1 MKKRLH
7 DRKRLLQFAL
17 SLCLILVS
25 ANSSWGQGVTQI
37 TPGSYS
43 YTVPA
48 GVTSIK
54 IEAWGGG
61 GAGGSASNSNANANA
76 RGGGGAGGSYAT
88 TTITVI
94 PGDIISYIVGA
105 GATGLST
112 YSTGSVASVGGFS
125 SAKVNGG
132 DDVVKAL
139 GGLGGAC
146 VANTASSGNNNGN
159 GGAVTSGNI
168 GSTSFYGGSGGNAAN
183 SGSGGGGGSAGT
195 ASNGNNGTLLGGVAV
210 FGGGAGGNGSNANNA
225 ATAGAAGGSPGGG
238 GAGACIRNFSGSAVG
253 GSGGNGKVVIS
264 YPIITNTGSFS
275 SLSTVAGVASGST
288 SIGVTGA
295 DMQSAITATASAGF
309 EVSSDNDTFS
319 SFITSTATSGS
330 ISFPTVY
337 LRLAASATEGT
348 YDSGTVTFTGTN
360 AATVTVTIPSSTVS
374 SASVAGV
381 TVNTTSLSTSFA
393 KTTAGANSTASQSFT
408 VSGVNLGTDAITI
421 AAPTHFKIS
430 LTDVDAN
437 YSSSDIVLT
446 PSSGT
451 VGTTP
456 IYVKYSPTGTGNV
469 SGNSASISI
478 TNTSVATQTVS
489 VSGSGLNA
497 FYYNSGS
504 LATLGSWKALSG
516 GSGDSPADFTTS
528 GITYTIL
535 ANATTDAAW
544 VVSGTGSKIV
554 VGNGSAVALTVADTF
569 PITGTL
575 DAAANGSV
583 VWQHVL
589 SSPTFGTLD
598 NASEVHLQ
606 PTTPAIGLTS
616 VSYVI
621 PGTSFGKL
629 FIDGAAPINL
639 SNGHTV
645 NTLLSVAEGS
655 QLILPT
661 QTSHYIYINTGASAT
676 INGTVRSIKKTG
688 ILSFNI
694 STPNGNT
701 GIQFKDSGSTLTL
714 SATSTIDYSSINGPQ
729 TISALPS
736 GSSYANLTL
745 SENSTNI
752 TSSSIKAFP
761 TLTIT
766 GTLTINTPGN
776 PSWPSSTTGAGSITL
791 GDGATIV
798 RTIGTLN
805 EAPTFGSSVNVNYN
819 GNGATQMVGSTTLN
833 SSNVTLTTS
842 NAAIAVGNTVT
853 GIGVPEGT
861 TVASISG
868 TALVLSQNATATAN
882 NVTFTIGTA
891 VPQTTGFELPT
902 ATSVLNNLTINNPAG
917 VTLGGN
923 VSVNGTLTF
932 TSGNLAIGSNT
943 LTLNGS
949 VVNTSGTLTG
959 SSTSNLT
966 IGGAAGTLN
975 FTSGSRALNNL
986 SLGASGST
994 TLGTALDIYGTVG
1007 FTAGGSL
1014 NMNAQAVTLK
1024 STNTA
1029 TARVS
1034 DLTGSTLSNAT
1045 NVTVERYIPAKRA
1058 WRALTA
1064 PVSNTST
1071 IFTNWQEGG
1080 NGSGTN
1086 GIEIWAPTA
1095 GIGLT
1100 TGGISNSLLSYN
1112 STGNT
1117 WSGISATNATD
1128 GTSSMMN
1135 GNKNKPFMAFVIGPY
1150 GSTTTNNI
1158 SSSLATETTLRAT
1171 GSLFTGNQTYSSGAG
1186 EYTFIGNPY
1195 ASPLNLKSMLDDSEN
1210 DAFDNTIWIWQAI
1223 GAGNVGVYNTF
1234 DPAGTGIYTNVTNPN
1249 GIDATTQIQSGQ
1261 AFFVK
1266 STAAGTFT
1274 IKESHKGNTNIA
1286 ANIVFRDAAPAQ
1298 LLRVGLYKQENNEWS
1313 GRDGAMTV
1321 ILTDANANQS
1331 PNKMANGTENVAFV
1345 KNGSL
1350 FASEHHLPLVASD
1363 VLNVRVWR
1371 TTAGANY
1378 KLKINTEQ
1386 FASTN
1391 LNATLEDLFT
1401 NSRTPLNLEG
1411 TAVEYPF
1418 TVTTDA
1424 LSTGDRFRIVFQNA
1438 VLGTNNPTA
1447 TSFSIVP
1454 NPVTGDSFQVNL
1466 GTLATG
1472 IYSYSI
1478 CNAIGQEVEKGTLN
1492 NVTQNTNYEVKMSNS
1507 ATGIYIM
1514 KIKGNDNTVFTAK
1527 IIKK

>member
-1 MKKRLH
+1 MKKLLLNPK
-7 DRKRLLQFAL
+7 KRMQFVL
-17 SLCLILVS
+17 SLFLILVS
-25 ANSSWGQGVTQI
+25 AYTSWGQGETQT
-37 TPGSYS
+37 TPGPHSYR
-43 YTVPA
+43 VPA

-125 SAKVNGG
+125 SAKVNGA

-288 SIGVTGA
+288 SLSVTGT

-309 EVSSDNDTFS
+309 EVSINDS
-319 SFITSTATSGS
+319 SFSREITSIATSGTS
-330 ISFPTVY
+330 TFTVY
-337 LRLAASATEGT
+337 VRLAASATEGT
-348 YDSGTVTFTGTN
+348 YASGTVTFTGTN
-360 AATVTVTIPSSTVS
+360 AATVTATIPSSTVS

-381 TVNTTSLSTSFA
+381 TVSTSSLSTSFA
-393 KTTAGANSTASQSFT
+393 KTTAGINSTASQNFT
-408 VSGVNLGTDAITI
+408 VSGINLGTDAITI

-451 VGTTP
+451 VGTTT
-456 IYVKYSPTGTGNV
+456 IYVKYSPTGTGNI
-469 SGNSASISI
+469 SGNSANISI
-478 TNTSVATQTVS
+478 TNASVATQTVS

-504 LATLGSWKALSG
+504 LATTGSWKALSNG
-516 GSGDSPADFTTS
+516 TGDSPADFTTA

-535 ANATTDAAW
+535 ANATTNASW
-544 VVSGTGSKIV
+544 TVSGTGSKIV
-554 VGNGSAVALTVADTF
+554 VGNGSAVTLTVADTF
-569 PITGTL
+569 PITGTI
-575 DAAANGSV
+575 DAAANGYV
-583 VWQHVL
+583 VWQDVL
-589 SSPTFGTLD
+589 ASPTFGILHS
-598 NASEVHLQ
+598 NSEVHLQ

-661 QTSHYIYINTGASAT
+661 QSSHYIYINTGASAT

-688 ILSFNI
+688 VFSFN
-694 STPNGNT
+694 NT
-701 GIQFKDSGSTLTL
+701 TVNITSGTAIQFKDSGSTLTL
-714 SATSTIDYSSINGPQ
+714 SATSTIDYSSINGTQ

-736 GSSYANLTL
+736 GISYANLTL

-776 PSWPSSTTGAGSITL
+776 SISPSSTTGAGSITL

-868 TALVLSQNATATAN
+868 TALVLSQNATANAN

-923 VSVNGTLTF
+923 VSVNGNLALTA
-932 TSGNLAIGSNT
+932 GKLAIGVNT

-949 VVNTSGTLTG
+949 LTSDATNSLSTTVNSNIVLTGTTKTLYFDVSNNTIKNLSITGSNTMTLGNALNITAGASSGIVTVGSGATLT
-959 SSTSNLT
+959 T
-966 IGGAAGTLN
+966 GGFL
-975 FTSGSRALNNL
+975 
-986 SLGASGST
+986 
-994 TLGTALDIYGTVG
+994 
-1007 FTAGGSL
+1007 
-1014 NMNAQAVTLK
+1014 TLK
-1024 STNTA
+1024 SDATGTA
-1029 TARVS
+1029 SLGNSAGTIS
-1034 DLTGSTLSNAT
+1034 G
-1045 NVTVERYIPAKRA
+1045 NVTVERFIPAKRA
-1058 WRALTA
+1058 WRALTT
-1064 PVSNTST
+1064 PLKGSSGT
-1071 IFTNWQEGG
+1071 IFTQWQNGG
-1080 NGSGTN
+1080 NTITGVGVELWGPGGTGSSGNGLAVGPSSSILQYVSGAWSPVENTKTMSLFTTSGNNAFMVFPTGGYGSG
-1086 GIEIWAPTA
+1086 
-1095 GIGLT
+1095 L
-1100 TGGISNSLLSYN
+1100 
-1112 STGNT
+1112 
-1117 WSGISATNATD
+1117 
-1128 GTSSMMN
+1128 
-1135 GNKNKPFMAFVIGPY
+1135 
-1150 GSTTTNNI
+1150 I
-1158 SSSLATETTLRAT
+1158 SSSSTPTALDTTLKAT
-1171 GSLFTGNQTYSSGAG
+1171 GQLITGQVP
-1186 EYTFIGNPY
+1186 YTNLPNTSHTLIGNPY
-1195 ASPLNLKSMLDDSEN
+1195 ASPL
-1210 DAFDNTIWIWQAI
+1210 
-1223 GAGNVGVYNTF
+1223 
-1234 DPAGTGIYTNVTNPN
+1234 DPAAILTSNTSLGGNIWVWDANTSGTNAVGCYNLFNNGAYTNVTGNLAA
-1249 GIDATTQIQSGQ
+1249 GVQIQSGQ

-1266 STAAGTFT
+1266 PTSNLASFTIEETHKGTTFSNAVLRTAAPELF
-1274 IKESHKGNTNIA
+1274 
-1286 ANIVFRDAAPAQ
+1286 
-1298 LLRVGLYKQENNEWS
+1298 RVGLYKQENNEWL

-1321 ILTDANANQS
+1321 ILPDANANQT

-1350 FASEHHLPLVASD
+1350 FASNHHLPLVASD
-1363 VLNVRVWR
+1363 VLNIRVWR

-1472 IYSYSI
+1472 IYTYSI
-1478 CNAIGQEVEKGTLN
+1478 YNAIGQEVEKGSIN
-1492 NVTQNTNYEVKMSNS
+1492 NATQNTNYEVKMSNS

-1527 IIKK
+1527 LIKK

>member
-1 MKKRLH
+1 MKKRLLNQ
-7 DRKRLLQFAL
+7 KSVAQWLYSIGLLLLFANL
-17 SLCLILVS
+17 GYCQQVI
-25 ANSSWGQGVTQI
+25 
-37 TPGSYS
+37 GSY
-43 YTVPA
+43 PNMN
-48 GVTSIK
+48 
-54 IEAWGGG
+54 GGFEG
-61 GAGGSASNSNANANA
+61 PDTGLTFTNNNISA
-76 RGGGGAGGSYAT
+76 AT
-88 TTITVI
+88 TTWTKNSNTAATISKETTTPRTGVNYVKMVQTGTATRRI
-94 PGDIISYIVGA
+94 QSPTSVMRTEDVGKFFRVQFYYKGDLDG
-105 GATGLST
+105 TP
-112 YSTGSVASVGGFS
+112 TGSTIDASATVQPSLRNSILLTSENRIGWFLYEGIIATQNAYNSLLYATINVTNTATFEFDDFAIYPVSTNNEVADGTAPSAATAAVTPVSGTTVSWTAASGGVDGGGYMVVRYAS
-125 SAKVNGG
+125 NPNADQDPNVKGIYAKGLTITNGTNG
-132 DDVVKAL
+132 VSNPGTVVYIGTGTSFTDDVAGSSSGTDYYKIYTVDKAFNYSAEL
-139 GGLGGAC
+139 IATAVVSSTPAITCSTETLTGFNYAGVGPSTSQSFLVSGSNLTSNL
-146 VANTASSGNNNGN
+146 VVSTAS
-159 GGAVTSGNI
+159 T
-168 GSTSFYGGSGGNAAN
+168 TDFEL
-183 SGSGGGGGSAGT
+183 SAD
-195 ASNGNNGTLLGGVAV
+195 N
-210 FGGGAGGNGSNANNA
+210 F
-225 ATAGAAGGSPGGG
+225 ATAGASSISLPSPTVSSTTISVRLKANLIGGVKTATVTIAST
-238 GAGACIRNFSGSAVG
+238 GANTLPTLSLSGSATNVFYYN
-253 GSGGNGKVVIS
+253 GSGALS
-264 YPIITNTGSFS
+264 DTS
-275 SLSTVAGVASGST
+275 SW
-288 SIGVTGA
+288 
-295 DMQSAITATASAGF
+295 
-309 EVSSDNDTFS
+309 
-319 SFITSTATSGS
+319 
-330 ISFPTVY
+330 
-337 LRLAASATEGT
+337 
-348 YDSGTVTFTGTN
+348 
-360 AATVTVTIPSSTVS
+360 
-374 SASVAGV
+374 
-381 TVNTTSLSTSFA
+381 
-393 KTTAGANSTASQSFT
+393 GAN
-408 VSGVNLGTDAITI
+408 
-421 AAPTHFKIS
+421 
-430 LTDVDAN
+430 
-437 YSSSDIVLT
+437 
-446 PSSGT
+446 
-451 VGTTP
+451 
-456 IYVKYSPTGTGNV
+456 
-469 SGNSASISI
+469 
-478 TNTSVATQTVS
+478 
-489 VSGSGLNA
+489 VSGSGANPTAVTETYTNFVIANGNA
-497 FYYNSGS
+497 TTN
-504 LATLGSWKALSG
+504 ATWTLGS
-516 GSGDSPADFTTS
+516 
-528 GITYTIL
+528 
-535 ANATTDAAW
+535 N
-544 VVSGTGSKIV
+544 SKVI
-554 VGNGSAVALTVADTF
+554 VGNGSAVTLTVADTF
-569 PITGTL
+569 PIIGTI
-575 DAAANGSV
+575 DAAANGSIY
-583 VWQHVL
+583 WKHVL
-589 SSPTFGTLD
+589 ASPTFGILHS
-598 NASEVHLQ
+598 NSEVHLQ

-661 QTSHYIYINTGASAT
+661 QSSHYIYINTGASAT

-902 ATSVLNNLTINNPAG
+902 ATSVLNNLNINNPAG

-1112 STGNT
+1112 STGNS

-1321 ILTDANANQS
+1321 ILPDANANQS
-1331 PNKMANGTENVAFV
+1331 PNKMANGTENVAFT
-1345 KNGSL
+1345 KNSGL
-1350 FASEHHLPLVASD
+1350 FASNHHLPLVASD

-1378 KLKINTEQ
+1378 KLKINTED
-1386 FASTN
+1386 FVTTN
-1391 LNATLEDLFT
+1391 LSATLEDLFT

-1411 TAVEYPF
+1411 AAVEYPF
-1418 TVTTDA
+1418 TVTNDA

-1438 VLGTNNPTA
+1438 VLGTNTPTA

-1454 NPVTGDSFQVNL
+1454 NPVTGDTFQVNL

-1478 CNAIGQEVEKGTLN
+1478 CNAIGQEVEKGILN
-1492 NVTQNTNYEVKMSNS
+1492 NATQNTNYEVKISNS